1 MPDSSPDQHTPA
13 QPKGATP
20 AAVREGFAETLL
32 LGTAL
37 LLGLLSLLWM
47 VRLAHGREPEN
58 GNWEIQ
64 VLLTAGC
71 LAAVVCAMIRRRR
84 LGASP
89 VARTL
94 DAVARVRSGA
104 APLESLARVPGLPAS
119 FLPVVEVLHDLLHEL
134 RVRKSEIA
142 RLENEMG
149 RRVASRTDALERELG
164 SMKQKAARD
173 PLTGLYNRRML
184 DEHLSRVIE
193 ARKVDHGTLSL
204 LMIDVD
210 DFKHLNDTLGHLA
223 GDELLRSIGQ
233 IIRSSLRDADLA
245 FRYGGDEFV
254 ILCDGCDTA
263 AARHLGERLASLVD
277 QLAKPLKLPLPPRLT
292 FGVRQWSEIDCPSAE
307 SLLAQADRLLY
318 DAKSA
323 RKRSA

>member
-1 MPDSSPDQHTPA
+1 MPDPAPDQRTPTA
-13 QPKGATP
+13 KVHQPP
-20 AAVREGFAETLL
+20 AGVREGFAETML
-32 LGTAL
+32 LGTAV
-37 LLGLLSLLWM
+37 LLGLVSLLWLL
-47 VRLAHGREPEN
+47 RLARGWEPEN
-58 GNWEIQ
+58 GTWEIQ

-71 LAAVVCAMIRRRR
+71 LAALACAMVRRRR

-94 DAVARVRSGA
+94 DAVARVRSGE
-104 APLESLARVPGLPAS
+104 APLESLARVPGLPPA
-119 FLPVVEVLHDLLHEL
+119 FVPVVEVLHDLLHEL

-173 PLTGLYNRRML
+173 PLTGLYNRRLL
-184 DEHLSRVIE
+184 DEHLPRVIE
-193 ARKVDHGTLSL
+193 ARKADHGTLSL

-210 DFKHLNDTLGHLA
+210 HFKQLNDTLGHPA

-233 IIRSSLRDADLA
+233 IIRSSLREGDLA

-254 ILCDGCDTA
+254 ILCDGCDA
-263 AARHLGERLASLVD
+263 AATRSLAERLGALVD
-277 QLAKPLKLPLPPRLT
+277 QLAKPLKLPLAPRLT

-307 SLLAQADRLLY
+307 SLIAQADRLLY
-318 DAKSA
+318 DAKTT
-323 RKRSA
+323 RRRSA

>member
-1 MPDSSPDQHTPA
+1 M
-13 QPKGATP
+13 
-20 AAVREGFAETLL
+20 
-32 LGTAL
+32 
-37 LLGLLSLLWM
+37 
-47 VRLAHGREPEN
+47 
-58 GNWEIQ
+58 
-64 VLLTAGC
+64 
-71 LAAVVCAMIRRRR
+71 
-84 LGASP
+84 
-89 VARTL
+89 ARTL

-104 APLESLARVPGLPAS
+104 AAVESLARVPGLPAS
-119 FLPVVEVLHDLLHEL
+119 LLPVVEVLHDLLHEL
-134 RVRKSEIA
+134 RIRRSEVA

-184 DEHLSRVIE
+184 DEHLPRVIE

-210 DFKHLNDTLGHLA
+210 HFKQLNDTLGHLA

-233 IIRSSLRDADLA
+233 IIRSSLREGDLA

-254 ILCDGCDTA
+254 ILCDGCDAA
-263 AARHLGERLASLVD
+263 AARHLERLASLVD
-277 QLAKPLKLPLPPRLT
+277 QLAKPLKLPFPPRLT

-323 RKRSA
+323 RKHARDLPGRTQRNSLTDLQLSPPVRADLSGRFFGMIRKICPLNQKTRRTSTLHV